1 MRYVLIRGNDGAEA
15 MIPESPL
22 PAEKNLHDVLTQHA
36 GLLPA
41 DDLQLRDPVVV
52 GREANLESGYA
63 DLVLVDQTGQICLV
77 EVKNEGNPDT
87 RRVVAQLLDYAAALW
102 QLSVEEFG
110 RVVLGPFLDGSVG
123 PVETS
128 LDVADYVRSHAN
140 SEDDVLVADD
150 DALLSGLEQS
160 LSTGRFRLVLAA
172 PVIPQGVEKVMEYL
186 NAQGHMVYGLEVGF
200 FSGSAE
206 CFVPRL
212 VVKPR
217 VSEIRAAAPKA
228 EPVTEADFLDALPA
242 HAKAPI
248 ASFLTSAAAAGA
260 SLTWNSYGPALR
272 PARLPG
278 RVVAFAER
286 GRVAIIVTPP
296 KEFPS
301 TPFEAARQEIEALGL
316 GITSANNWEHSVKY
330 ENATEQQLETY
341 LAIAVKLLGALTPTI
356 AFAPLEDAIT
366 AAFERNDNNIWAKS
380 IPALHA
386 YTSKWLRGS
395 LRASSGDPEQLTLEP
410 LKGEQPGWIPRF
422 ADPKVQDSLWPP
434 NVYSGSYELRIDS
447 AAEPGSARN

>member
-1 MRYVLIRGNDGAEA
+1 

-22 PAEKNLHDVLTQHA
+22 PAEKNLHDVLTQRT

-41 DDLQLRDPVVV
+41 DDLELCDPVVV

-110 RVVLGPFLDGSVG
+110 RAVLGSFLGGSG
-123 PVETS
+123 EP
-128 LDVADYVRSHAN
+128 ADFSRDIAEYVRSHA
-140 SEDDVLVADD
+140 SSPQDAPVADD
-150 DALLSGLEQS
+150 DALLNGLEQS
-160 LSTGRFRLVLAA
+160 LNTGRFRLVVAA
-172 PVIPQGVEKVMEYL
+172 PLIPRGLEKVMEYL

-200 FSGSAE
+200 FSGTAE

-217 VSEIRAAAPKA
+217 VSEIRAAGTKA

-242 HAKAPI
+242 HAQAPVGL
-248 ASFLTSAAAAGA
+248 FVKNAAVAGV
-260 SLTWNSYGPALR
+260 SVTWNSYGPALR
-272 PARLPG
+272 PARLPA

-286 GRVAIIVTPP
+286 GRVAIIITPP

-301 TPFEAARQEIEALGL
+301 EPFEAARQEIDLLSFGV
-316 GITSANNWEHSVKY
+316 TSANRWEHSVRY
-330 ENATEQQLETY
+330 ENATEEQLTVY
-341 LAIAVKLLGALTPTI
+341 LAIALKLFHALTPNIIFTR
-356 AFAPLEDAIT
+356 LDKQIT
-366 AAFERNDNNIWAKS
+366 AQFERNDNNIWAKG
-380 IPALHA
+380 ITALGS
-386 YTSKWLRGS
+386 YTGKWLRGT
-395 LRASSGDPEQLTLEP
+395 LRASSRDPQPLTLEP
-410 LKGEQPGWIPRF
+410 LKGDQPGWLPRF
-422 ADPKVQDSLWPP
+422 ADASVQASLWPP
-434 NVYSGSYELRIDS
+434 NVYAGSYELSIDGVAS
-447 AAEPGSARN
+447 CPAAS